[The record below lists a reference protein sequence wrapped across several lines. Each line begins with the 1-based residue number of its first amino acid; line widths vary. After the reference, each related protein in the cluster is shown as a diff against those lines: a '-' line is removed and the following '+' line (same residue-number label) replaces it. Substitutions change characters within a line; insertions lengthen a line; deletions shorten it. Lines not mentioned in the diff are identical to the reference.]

1 MSVTMPLKKNDIR
14 PRVLLAEDNSVNQLI
29 TLAMLRP
36 LNLTIETVISG
47 TEAIAAISSATF
59 DLVLMDCHMPE
70 MDGFEATRLIRERFP
85 QLDLPIVALTAN
97 AMDAD
102 RERCL
107 ACGMNDYLSKPFK
120 KEQLLAMI
128 SQWLNMTV
136 VRAAKNT

>member
-47 TEAIAAISSATF
+47 TEAIAAISSATY

-70 MDGFEATRLIRERFP
+70 MDGFEATRLIRARYP

-97 AMDAD
+97 AMDGD

-120 KEQLLAMI
+120 KEQLLTMI
-128 SQWLNMTV
+128 SQWL
-136 VRAAKNT
+136 K